1 MTSVMHVFSITTGF
15 DFSPAF
21 GSLSGG
27 TVLTLNGSAVDGV
40 DLSDRS
46 SVAVD
51 IGGIPCDIDTYVRT
65 WLGCSPNYL
74 SLTPGRYLSSSSCC
88 RSRAVSNSSLA
99 CVTRAYPS
107 AQEGLD
113 SPPLTVTVT
122 LNNTQ
127 YQLNRTFTYSWNSTP
142 QVSARSMTECSTCP
156 VGKVISKAAIAT
168 SCR

>member
-1 MTSVMHVFSITTGF
+1 MRH
-15 DFSPAF
+15 
-21 GSLSGG
+21 
-27 TVLTLNGSAVDGV
+27 
-40 DLSDRS
+40 RQ
-46 SVAVD
+46 
-51 IGGIPCDIDTYVRT
+51 VRT
-65 WLGCSPNYL
+65 HVAGLELELSVTLSNTGR

-88 RSRAVSNSSLA
+88 RSRAVSNNSLA

-142 QVSARSMTECSTCP
+142 QVSVRSVTECSTCL
-156 VGKVISKAAIAT
+156 VGKVIGIAVIDNIELEMHHP
-168 SCR
+168 

>member
-1 MTSVMHVFSITTGF
+1 MTSVMHVFSITTGI

-27 TVLTLNGSAVDGV
+27 TVLTLSDSAVDGV

-51 IGGIPCDIDTYVRT
+51 IGGIPCDIDTYVRG
-65 WLGCSPNYL
+65 WAGARIFCYL
-74 SLTPGRYLSSSSCC
+74 VHHRYLSSSSCC

-142 QVSARSMTECSTCP
+142 QVSA
-156 VGKVISKAAIAT
+156 VHD
-168 SCR
+168 